1 MLRFLNW
8 PRRLIWKMKY
18 GSLNWPRR
26 LIWKMKYGRLAMSDC
41 PVPGEGLEHV
51 WVGNPLMTCTACGFT
66 IPSKPD

>member
-1 MLRFLNW
+1 MLRF
-8 PRRLIWKMKY
+8 
-18 GSLNWPRR
+18 LNWPRR

-41 PVPGEGLEHV
+41 PVIGEEHV